1 MQEVLFNLSKHQ
13 YEKGYQQ
20 ALNVIFLVLSII
32 AILFIQFTG
41 FSPYLLSAVQFSLIM
56 FPSVLLNIAFLLSG
70 LNRQLTIISKI
81 NFKTL
86 KWIFIAITGLY
97 GLMYVLILIKGVFQ
111 KDSSDTYMLK
121 QMDYG
126 AAILSQLVF

>member
-41 FSPYLLSAVQFSLIM
+41 FSPYLLSTVQFSLIM

-70 LNRQLTIISKI
+70 LNRQLTLISKI

-86 KWIFIAITGLY
+86 KWIFFAITGLY

>member
-41 FSPYLLSAVQFSLIM
+41 FSPYLLSTVQFSLIM

-70 LNRQLTIISKI
+70 LNRQLTLISKI

-86 KWIFIAITGLY
+86 KWIFVAITGLY

>member
-41 FSPYLLSAVQFSLIM
+41 FSPYLLSTVQFSLIM

-70 LNRQLTIISKI
+70 LNRQLTLISKI

-86 KWIFIAITGLY
+86 KWIFFAITGLY
-97 GLMYVLILIKGVFQ
+97 GLMYVLILIKGVF
-111 KDSSDTYMLK
+111 
-121 QMDYG
+121 
-126 AAILSQLVF
+126 